1 MSVQLTWYGD
11 RIKKRI
17 DEAQRL
23 GIDETTLAC
32 QDPAM
37 SRVRVRTGNLRRSI
51 PRGHQ
56 AARRE
61 GGRWVGRWGSA
72 DVSYALW
79 QEIGTARMSAQPY
92 LRPAAQIEYPKL
104 AGRIKKLFARGA

>member
-1 MSVQLTWYGD
+1 VSVKLTWYGD
-11 RIKKRI
+11 KIKKRI
-17 DEAQRL
+17 EEAQRL

-92 LRPAAQIEYPKL
+92 LRPAAQIQYPRL
-104 AGRIKKLFARGA
+104 AGRIRAFFARGA

>member
-1 MSVQLTWYGD
+1 MIIKLTWYGD
-11 RIKKRI
+11 KIKQRLE
-17 DEAQRL
+17 EAQRL

-61 GGRWVGRWGSA
+61 GGGWVGRWGSA

-92 LRPAAQIEYPKL
+92 LRPAAQIQYPRL
-104 AGRIKKLFARGA
+104 AGRIRAFFARGA